1 MTLKNTICIVL
12 MLCSMALSGLTLTVS
27 LDGSAQYT
35 SIQAAVVAASN
46 GDVVLVYPGTY
57 YENVDFLDKSIAIN
71 SLEASTGDSTYISS
85 TIINGGR
92 QAPCVSF
99 KNGLQNASLRGFTLT
114 NGLGAVHFTSQMS
127 VGGGILIY
135 YNCNVTITN
144 CDIWGNYALM
154 GAGVHLYRSSA
165 VFSGLKIHHNY
176 AASTSGGIFLL
187 GHQTYYPNIIFDP
200 NNLCSIYENYGGN
213 PTDIHVLDIH
223 QNIQINLDI
232 VSVENPSD
240 FYIQRNSNFIVTSDY
255 HDTINYQTAYRS
267 EVNHDLYVS
276 PEGNDDNS
284 GLSPSQALRSITLAM
299 HKIKADSL
307 NSKTVHLLPGVY
319 SSNDQIFP
327 IPLKSYVNL
336 VGSGS
341 GYSMILFDQ
350 SNVIYGTRVVGS
362 LKANN
367 SLTTGFSIQGGVNLG
382 LAEVYPI
389 QINMLLVDSEVSD
402 IVIEGFHIY
411 YSGIFM
417 KPLRTT
423 YSGLVIRNCTTAKV
437 AVTTFSDWVSGT
449 LKDCVFENIESLNTG
464 DPEDLPTVIDFWVKE
479 QINIENCVF
488 RDIRVQDQQMIFHVS
503 NSRQDNQP
511 VNIVINN
518 SIFDDLRHNGE
529 YPIVFG
535 NRDVDNFTVSN
546 CTFVGNYGTFATIGT
561 GGRLKF
567 RNNIMYNPDAPKEMY
582 IYNTFPYGFRSR
594 IDLDFNLIHGGL
606 SGISNPF
613 MTNILIYGQNNIN
626 ADPLFESTDI
636 DDPMY
641 LRLSANSPCINAG
654 TPDTSGLN
662 LPYYDMAGNWRIWD
676 GIIDMGCY
684 EYGSE
689 PWVSNDDPVVP
700 EIPAIKLIAYP
711 NPFKASTNIKA
722 SIPVEYVDRLNGNN
736 VASIDIYNIKGQ
748 KVKTMS
754 IELLNSLEQ
763 VTVWDG
769 RDHNGNYCATGLY
782 FLNLKLDGMQV
793 MSRKVTLIK

>member
-114 NGLGAVHFTSQMS
+114 NGLGAALFTTQTIS
-127 VGGGILIY
+127 GGGILIY
-135 YNCNVTITN
+135 NLCSVEIVNCVIHNN
-144 CDIWGNYALM
+144 HAWS
-154 GAGVHLYRSSA
+154 GAGIFLYKSSA
-165 VFSGLKIHHNY
+165 VFRGLLVLDNHATSFAGGMFLMGLHNY
-176 AASTSGGIFLL
+176 T
-187 GHQTYYPNIIFDP
+187 PNIVFDAD
-200 NNLCSIYENYGGN
+200 NRCSVFNNYGGN
-213 PTDIHVLDIH
+213 PTDILVLDIK
-223 QNIQINLDI
+223 QDLNINLNM
-232 VSVENPSD
+232 VSVPNPTE
-240 FYIQRNSNFIVTSDY
+240 FYINRDSNYIITDGY
-255 HDTINYQTAYRS
+255 HDTINYQTAYRT

-284 GLSPSQALRSITLAM
+284 GLCPTQALKSITWAV
-299 HKIKADSL
+299 HKIAADSVSR
-307 NSKTVHLLPGVY
+307 NTVWILPGIY
-319 SSNDQIFP
+319 DFQTQNFP
-327 IPLKSYVNL
+327 IPLKSHVNIR
-336 VGSGS
+336 GSGS
-341 GYSMILFDQ
+341 SESIIDFNQIVTETLSQIMGSRHLNNIDISGITIRGVSSSTPNEIVPLYLGTSFEDSSILDV
-350 SNVIYGTRVVGS
+350 VIEKLMMPRWGMSLRFHNSEMTRVM
-362 LKANN
+362 LKDI
-367 SLTTGFSIQGGVNLG
+367 TTRQSAVRSAGRWLSGFV
-382 LAEVYPI
+382 
-389 QINMLLVDSEVSD
+389 
-402 IVIEGFHIY
+402 
-411 YSGIFM
+411 
-417 KPLRTT
+417 
-423 YSGLVIRNCTTAKV
+423 
-437 AVTTFSDWVSGT
+437 
-449 LKDCVFENIESLNTG
+449 KDCVFENIESLNTD

-488 RDIRVQDQQMIFHVS
+488 RNIRVQDQQMIFHVS

-582 IYNTFPYGFRSR
+582 IYNTFPLGFRSR

-613 MTNILIYGQNNIN
+613 MTNILEYGQNNIN
-626 ADPLFESTDI
+626 VDPLFESTDI

-662 LPYYDMAGNWRIWD
+662 LPPYDMAGNWRIWD

-689 PWVSNDDPVVP
+689 LWVSNDDPMVP
-700 EIPAIKLIAYP
+700 EIPAIRLAAYP
-711 NPFKASTNIKA
+711 NPFKTSTNIKT
-722 SIPVEYVDRLNGNN
+722 SIPVEFVDRLDGNN
-736 VASIDIYNIKGQ
+736 RASIDIYNIKGQ
-748 KVKTMS
+748 KMKTIS
-754 IELLNSLEQ
+754 FELQNSLEQ

-769 RDHNGNYCATGLY
+769 RDYNGNNCATGIY
-782 FLNLKLDGMQV
+782 FLNLKLDGKQV
-793 MSRKVTLIK
+793 VSRKVTLIK